1 MKIKNFLSVKC
12 FEQMKR
18 QAIEWEKILANHR
31 LNKGIL
37 CRLYKEFQNSR
48 EKFQKGKKKNFKIG
62 KRFIHLIRTDSNVFF
77 LMAE

>member
-1 MKIKNFLSVKC
+1 MKMKNFLSVKC

-18 QAIEWEKILANHR
+18 QAIDWEKILANHR

-37 CRLYKEFQNSR
+37 CRLHKEFQNSR

-62 KRFIHLIRTDSNVFF
+62 KDLSISLELIQIILFNG
-77 LMAE
+77 

>member
-48 EKFQKGKKKNFKIG
+48 EKFQKGKKN
-62 KRFIHLIRTDSNVFF
+62 RIHVTKLF
-77 LMAE
+77 

>member
-37 CRLYKEFQNSR
+37 CRLCKEFQNSR
-48 EKFQKGKKKNFKIG
+48 ENFFKGKKNK
-62 KRFIHLIRTDSNVFF
+62 KRILKLAKDLYGHFTKEDI
-77 LMAE
+77 